1 MHRFVRSAMAAISL
15 ATAGTVAT
23 PQPAGA
29 HVDACAVVWGAMEI
43 FGRLGQY
50 GMFENKDLTYEM
62 HLRELDNNGGCLA
75 TEGWSVTGRIQGN
88 CMSAYI
94 SGTTGDGHSF
104 TGQWL
109 GTQWILT
116 GRITGSLTVYEV
128 PLYPLCISG
137 AAWAFEVHGALTKN
151 HLT

>member
-1 MHRFVRSAMAAISL
+1 MHRFIRSAVAALSL
-15 ATAGTVAT
+15 LAAGTVAT

-29 HVDACAVVWGAMEI
+29 HADACAVWGAMEI
-43 FGRLGQY
+43 FGRLGQV
-50 GMFENKDLTYEM
+50 GMHNPQT
-62 HLRELDNNGGCLA
+62 LDYSMRLVDGGCVA
-75 TEGWSVTGRIQGN
+75 TEGWTVTGTISGL
-88 CMSAYI
+88 CMDAAI

-104 TGQWL
+104 TGRWV

-116 GRITGSLTVYEV
+116 GRITGTFTVYEI

-137 AAWAFEVHGALTKN
+137 AAWAFEVHGAMTKN